1 MPLPFCNS
9 EVITCIKYKDELELN
24 WKILSDIRKIF
35 CCASE
40 KVVNTGKYCNEF
52 IVEAG
57 VDRLT
62 IPDDWIVQENWC
74 NWRVFINGVRYF
86 NKTQTIAEL
95 NYIYDNTSRQVI
107 FSKPLGDII
116 ENIPCI
122 IFIEY
127 DIMSKI
133 SDIFACPI
141 TQSSSC

>member
-1 MPLPFCNS
+1 MPLPFCNI
-9 EVITCIKYKDELELN
+9 EVTTCLESKSDLEQN
-24 WKILSDIRKIF
+24 WMILSNIRKIF

-40 KVVNTGKYCNEF
+40 KYVCSGKYCKEF

-57 VDRLT
+57 LDRLT
-62 IPDDWIVQENWC
+62 IPDDWIVEENYC
-74 NWRVFINGVRYF
+74 NWRVFVNGVRYF
-86 NKTQTIAEL
+86 NETQTITEL
-95 NYIYDNTSRQVI
+95 NYKYDHTTKQII
-107 FSKPLGDII
+107 FSKELGDIV